1 MISIELLRRYPF
13 FGRLGYE
20 QLKALAMIADEIKLE
35 DGQVVIEEGKP
46 ADALYF
52 LVEGSV
58 VLYHPVGSPRTE
70 GGTLEVPVCEIN
82 PGEPFSISALIEPH
96 VLTSTA
102 RSSGVSRV
110 IHLAVEDLKTAFAQD
125 ARLECMMIRCVAEAA
140 MGRLNSTRV
149 QLAAAYA

>member
-13 FGRLGYE
+13 FGKLGYE
-20 QLKALAMIADEIKLE
+20 QLKSLAMLAEEVKVE

-52 LVEGSV
+52 LLEGSV
-58 VLYHPVGSPRTE
+58 SLYHPVSSPQAKAGTTE
-70 GGTLEVPVCEIN
+70 MPVCDIN
-82 PGEPFSISALIEPH
+82 PGEVFSISALIEPH
-96 VLTSTA
+96 VLTSTG
-102 RSSGVSRV
+102 RSNGTSRV
-110 IHLAVEDLKTAFAQD
+110 IRLSVDDLKVAFEQD
-125 ARLECMMIRCVAEAA
+125 PRLECMMVRCVAEAA

>member
-1 MISIELLRRYPF
+1 MISVELLRRYPF
-13 FGRLGYE
+13 FGKLGYE
-20 QLKALAMIADEIKLE
+20 QLKELAMIASEIELQ

-46 ADALYF
+46 ADALFF
-52 LVEGSV
+52 LLEGSV
-58 VLYHPVGSPRTE
+58 ALYHPVGSLHTTGGSTE
-70 GGTLEVPVCEIN
+70 VVVCEIN

-96 VLTSTA
+96 VLTSTG

-110 IHLAVEDLKTAFAQD
+110 IRLSVEDLKAEFAKD
-125 ARLECMMIRCVAEAA
+125 ARLECMMVRCVAEAA

>member
-1 MISIELLRRYPF
+1 MISVELLRMYPF
-13 FGRLGYE
+13 FGRLGYK
-20 QLKALAMIADEIKLE
+20 QLKAMAQIADEIRLE

-58 VLYHPVGSPRTE
+58 SLYHPIGSPRASD
-70 GGTLEVPVCEIN
+70 GSREVPVCDIN

-102 RSSGVSRV
+102 RSAGTSRV
-110 IHLAVEDLKTAFAQD
+110 IRLKVDDLKAAFKRD
-125 ARLECMMIRCVAEAA
+125 ARLECLMIRCVAEAA